1 MVTRAIHIEVIEEL
15 SSAAFINALR
25 RFIAIRGPVVQFRS
39 DRGTNFIGA
48 TQDLSIN
55 AEFVEKGPVGTFLS
69 NSGTSWIFN
78 PPHAS
83 HMGGAWERLI
93 GVSRRILDSMLLQN
107 RVELTHDVLVTFMA
121 EVSAIVNNRPLL
133 PVSSDPESPSLLTP
147 SILLTMKTSADIGPF
162 PEFGPKDI
170 RAHWKRVQIL
180 AEEFWKRWR
189 NEYLHTLQVRQK
201 WKEDRPNLKTG
212 DVILMKDSGSARND
226 WPMGIVKRTFPSDDG
241 RVRKVEICV
250 VKDGVRSTYVRPIS
264 ELVTLLEV

>member
-1 MVTRAIHIEVIEEL
+1 M
-15 SSAAFINALR
+15 
-25 RFIAIRGPVVQFRS
+25 QFRS

-55 AEFVEKGPVGTFLS
+55 AEFVKKGPVGTFLS

-78 PPHAS
+78 PPHAF

-121 EVSAIVNNRPLL
+121 EVSAIVKNRPLL

-162 PEFGPKDI
+162 PKFGPKDI
-170 RAHWKRVQIL
+170 RAYWKRVQKL
-180 AEEFWKRWR
+180 AEKF
-189 NEYLHTLQVRQK
+189 
-201 WKEDRPNLKTG
+201 
-212 DVILMKDSGSARND
+212 
-226 WPMGIVKRTFPSDDG
+226 
-241 RVRKVEICV
+241 
-250 VKDGVRSTYVRPIS
+250 
-264 ELVTLLEV
+264 